1 MNANKKEKFEDQ
13 IAVVLDPSFFLF
25 LPGGIKDLPGA
36 IQKTRNAK
44 TVYIG
49 PQGFDALYPWAQIG
63 SRMRRGKT
71 PQRISRSP
79 LRWYSTA
86 LSSDQTEANGD
97 SNE

>member
-1 MNANKKEKFEDQ
+1 MSSNNEKKNGDR

-25 LPGGIKDLPGA
+25 LPGGLRDLPGA

-49 PQGFDALYPWAQIG
+49 PQGFDAIYPWAQIG
-63 SRMRRGKT
+63 SKPPRADESKRVS
-71 PQRISRSP
+71 QFP
-79 LRWYSTA
+79 LRWYSTD
-86 LSSDQTEANGD
+86 LSSYRTDMDDD